1 MDYLT
6 KAIRALVGSDN
17 FAYSGEDYATIEWIT
32 EPSKVPTAK
41 QVSDKIAELQKIDAD
56 AAAAKDAQKQAILDR
71 LGISAEEAKIL
82 LA

>member
-6 KAIRALVGSDN
+6 KAIRALVGSDD

-32 EPSKVPTAK
+32 EPSKVPTTK
-41 QVSDKIAELQKIDAD
+41 QVSDKIAELQKIDAEN
-56 AAAAKDAQKQAILDR
+56 AATKAAQKQAILEK
-71 LGISAEEAKIL
+71 LGLTAEEVAAL